1 MLPAGP
7 LRERPARLDEV
18 DAIVLNA
25 TEDVVT
31 SSTPRYAATSG
42 FSDAINYASGEKIT
56 LDTLARMQAKKQLKA
71 DAMAGI
77 AVPDRF
83 FSMLRAH
90 DLEIN
95 PIPLPDHYSF
105 TKNPFAESKAD
116 LIFITEKDAV
126 KCRKHPEIKNDER
139 IYVVPLETQLDK
151 FLVDFIE
158 KKITA
163 ASERYKTNNH

>member
-1 MLPAGP
+1 M
-7 LRERPARLDEV
+7 EQHEM
-18 DAIVLNA
+18 DAYYIPSSDFHDS
-25 TEDVVT
+25 EDVEAYFGC
-31 SSTPRYAATSG
+31 RAFISG
-42 FSDAINYASGEKIT
+42 FTGSAGVMVVTKDFSGLWT
-56 LDTLARMQAKKQLKA
+56 DGRYFVQAKKQLKA